1 MDGQKIKKVLE
12 ENFPIDLAYE
22 WDNVGLQIG
31 TMSKNINK
39 ILVSLDLTKE
49 VVEEALLNRVD
60 LIIVHHPLLF
70 RAIKTINTDSY
81 QGSIIEKL
89 LANKIALYVA
99 HTNFDISNV
108 GMNKMLADMLN
119 LTSQDIIEYTTET
132 EGLGRIGKVKETDM
146 SSYIEIV
153 KDTFNI
159 SNALFIGDLNKKVT
173 KVAITGGSG
182 SSVWRLAKTK
192 NADLYITGDVTY
204 HTALDIKSL
213 GLNVL
218 DVGHNIEKYFG
229 SYLKDLLMKNDVTSE
244 VLLSKVNTNPYKF
257 V

>member
-12 ENFPIDLAYE
+12 ENFPLDLAYE

-31 TMSKNINK
+31 TMNKNIDK
-39 ILVSLDLTKE
+39 ILLSLDLTKE
-49 VVEEALLNRVD
+49 IVDEAVANKAD

-81 QGSIIEKL
+81 QGNIIEKL
-89 LANKIALYVA
+89 LANKITVYVA

-108 GMNKMLADMLN
+108 GMNKMLADMLG
-119 LTSQDIIEYTTET
+119 LSSQDIIEYTTEF
-132 EGLGRIGKVKETDM
+132 EGLGRIGNIKETDM
-146 SSYIEIV
+146 SLYIEKV
-153 KDTFNI
+153 KEIFNV
-159 SNALFIGDLNKKVT
+159 SNALFIGDMNKKVS

-182 SSVWRLAKTK
+182 SSIWRLAKRK

-218 DVGHNIEKYFG
+218 DVGHNIEKYFTI
-229 SYLKDLLMKNDVTSE
+229 YMKDLLSENDIKAKVI
-244 VLLSKVNTNPYKF
+244 LSKVDTNPYKF